1 MTILRSIDLSRGTRR
16 FQRFG
21 GGSAPGAPAAGPSG
35 PRGILD
41 PDLLRAAAPQ
51 AVRKLDPRLLFRSP
65 VMFIVEITAALVT
78 VVLVAD
84 LLGLQPTGPGGLG
97 FELQIAGWLW
107 FTVLFATYAEAVA
120 EARGRAQAATLRKA
134 RSITTAYRRR
144 ADGTIEQVGS
154 SELRRDDIVEVSE
167 GQTIPGDGDVIEG
180 IGFVNESAIT
190 GESAPVLKE
199 PGTDI
204 RSSVTGGT
212 TLTSDRLVIRITA
225 DPGETFLDR
234 MIALVEGAKRA
245 RTPNEIALAILLAG
259 LTLVFLLAVV
269 TLRAFGE
276 YASVPVDTVALVALL
291 VCLIPTTIGG
301 LLSAIGIAG
310 MDRVA
315 RFNVLAMSGRAV
327 EASGDVDVILLDKT
341 GTITFGNRLAASITP
356 ATGVTDVEVLT
367 AALLSSVHDE
377 TPEGRSI
384 VELARTRLA
393 AVGGPAGTGDEAG
406 LTALAAT
413 VAEDIPFRAETR
425 TSGVRTMDGR
435 TVLKGASDAIAASL
449 SEPFPSGVTSRINEL
464 ADQGATPLALR
475 SDDRALG
482 VIELKD
488 TVKAGLS
495 ERFDEFRRMGIRTV
509 MVTGDNPRTAATIA
523 REAGVDDFI
532 AEAKPEDKIGYIR
545 KEQAEGHLVAMT
557 GDGTNDAPAL
567 AQADVG
573 MAMNSGT
580 SAAKE
585 AANMVDLDSDPT
597 KLLEV
602 IAIGKQLLITR
613 GSITTFSIAN
623 DVAKYFAIVPALF
636 VSVYPQ
642 LNALN
647 IMGLQTSESA
657 ILSAVIFNA
666 LVIVAL
672 IPLALRGVSFRAAPA
687 SELLRRNLL
696 IYGLGGIVA
705 PFIGI
710 KLIDVIVTT
719 LHLA

>member
-1 MTILRSIDLSRGTRR
+1 MSIQESIDLSGGTRR

-21 GGSAPGAPAAGPSG
+21 GRGSGAPAGGAPG
-35 PRGILD
+35 PRGIFD
-41 PDLLRAAAPQ
+41 PDLLRAALPESI
-51 AVRKLDPRLLFRSP
+51 RKLNPRYLIKNP
-65 VMFIVEITAALVT
+65 VMFVVEITAALVT
-78 VVLVAD
+78 VIAIANATGFQPVA
-84 LLGLQPTGPGGLG
+84 GPSGLG
-97 FELQIAGWLW
+97 FQVQIAIWLW

-120 EARGRAQAATLRKA
+120 EARGRAQAATLRRA
-134 RSITTAYRRR
+134 RSVTQAHRRK
-144 ADGTIEQVGS
+144 ADGTLELVGS
-154 SELRRDDIVEVSE
+154 AELRRGDVIVVME
-167 GQTIPGDGDVIEG
+167 GETIPGDGDVIEG

-212 TLTSDRLVIRITA
+212 TLTSDQLTILISA

-234 MIALVEGAKRA
+234 MIALVEGAKRQ
-245 RTPNEIALAILLAG
+245 RTPNEIALSILLAG
-259 LTLVFLLAVV
+259 LTIVFFLAVV
-269 TLRAFGE
+269 TLRPFGAFAGTT
-276 YASVPVDTVALVALL
+276 VDTVALVALL

-341 GTITFGNRLAASITP
+341 GTITYGNRLAASITAAP
-356 ATGVTDVEVLT
+356 GVTEAEALT
-367 AALLSSVHDE
+367 AALVASAHDE
-377 TPEGRSI
+377 TPEGKS
-384 VELARTRLA
+384 VVDLARKRLA
-393 AVGGPAGTGDEAG
+393 ELKAPAGTDDEAG
-406 LTALAAT
+406 FQQLVGTIK
-413 VAEDIPFRAETR
+413 EDIPFKAETR
-425 TSGVRTMDGR
+425 SSGVRLANGQL
-435 TVLKGASDAIAASL
+435 VLKGAVDAIEHDLDAAL
-449 SEPFPSGVTSRINEL
+449 PPIIRDETDRL
-464 ADQGATPLALR
+464 ADAGATPLAMRQDGRIIGL
-475 SDDRALG
+475 
-482 VIELKD
+482 IELKD
-488 TVKAGLS
+488 TVKEGLV
-495 ERFDEFRRMGIRTV
+495 ERFAEFRKMGIRTV

-532 AEAKPEDKIGYIR
+532 AQAKPEDKIGFIR
-545 KEQAEGHLVAMT
+545 KEQADGHLVAMT

-573 MAMNSGT
+573 LAMNSGT

-623 DVAKYFAIVPALF
+623 DVAKYFAIVPAMF
-636 VSVYPQ
+636 ASVYPE
-642 LNALN
+642 LNQLN
-647 IMGLQTSESA
+647 IMALSTPQSA

-672 IPLALRGVSFRAAPA
+672 IPLALRGVGFRPAPA
-687 SELLRRNLL
+687 SELLQRNLL
-696 IYGLGGIVA
+696 IYGLGGIIA

-710 KLIDVIVTT
+710 KAIDLLVTA